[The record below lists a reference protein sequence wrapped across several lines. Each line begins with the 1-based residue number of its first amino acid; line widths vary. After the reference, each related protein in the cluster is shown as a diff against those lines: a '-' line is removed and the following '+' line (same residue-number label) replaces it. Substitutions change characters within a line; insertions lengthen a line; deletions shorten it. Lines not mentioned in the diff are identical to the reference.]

1 MRPLPEEAILLSIV
15 VPCFNEEAVIEATHQ
30 RLARVLDGIAMPSE
44 IIYVDDGSRD
54 STFDRLT
61 AIQSADARVRVLRLS
76 RNFGHQMAS
85 TAGLENASGDAV
97 VLIDADLQDPPE
109 FIPEMLTQWAGG
121 FHVVYGQRRMRK
133 GEGWF
138 KASTAKVFY
147 RLINKVSEVPIPLDT
162 GDFRLMD
169 RRVVDALLSMPERDR
184 FLRGMIAWT
193 GFRQVALPYDR
204 DSRKAGTSKYPLRK
218 MLHFAGD
225 GILSFSL
232 TPLKMATVLGFFA
245 SAIALSGIVYTLV
258 VRFETR
264 AWVPGWASIF
274 LAVLFMGGA
283 QLICLGVIGEYLGRI
298 YGESKRRPLFFISEK
313 LGWEV
318 PMSGANPSR
327 RTPASAHD
335 KR

>member
-1 MRPLPEEAILLSIV
+1 MLSVV

-30 RLARVLDGIAMPSE
+30 RLARVLDGVSMPSE
-44 IIYVDDGSRD
+44 IVYVDDGSRD
-54 STFDRLT
+54 STFNKLT
-61 AIQSADARVRVLRLS
+61 TIQSGDTRVRVLRLS

-85 TAGLENASGDAV
+85 TAGLEHASGDAV

-109 FIPEMLTQWAGG
+109 LIPDMLAKWAEG
-121 FHVVYGQRRMRK
+121 FHVVYGRRRIRK

-138 KASTAKVFY
+138 KASTAKLFY
-147 RLINKVSEVPIPLDT
+147 RIINKVSEVPIPLDT

-169 RRVVDALLSMPERDR
+169 RRVVEALLSMPERDR
-184 FLRGMIAWT
+184 FLRGMIAWA

-232 TPLKMATVLGFFA
+232 TPLKLATVLGFFA
-245 SAIALSGIVYTLV
+245 SAVALSGIVYTLV
-258 VRFETR
+258 VRFETN

-313 LGWEV
+313 LGWD
-318 PMSGANPSR
+318 PPGRQSHAS
-327 RTPASAHD
+327 TPAPAGVRERH
-335 KR
+335 